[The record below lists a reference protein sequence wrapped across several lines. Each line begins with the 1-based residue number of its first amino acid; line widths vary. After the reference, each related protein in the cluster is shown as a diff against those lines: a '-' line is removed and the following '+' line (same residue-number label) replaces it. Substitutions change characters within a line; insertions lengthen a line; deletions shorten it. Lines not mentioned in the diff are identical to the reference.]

1 MPMSFPPR
9 IQFFFQ
15 TALVFTLL
23 LVLPGLARSD
33 LARWVIDDEHFA
45 VAFLVDHIGYARVLG
60 MFLRAEG
67 HFLFDPETMEMGG
80 GEWIIHTN
88 SVFTNHEKRDE
99 HLRGSDFLN
108 VEQFPRMVFV
118 PQRFEPAGDGWGQ
131 LAGTLELLGRT
142 RPVTLEVRINK
153 VARYPF
159 PLGGLFSRP
168 EVLGASVRG
177 TIRRSEWGM
186 TYGLSR
192 DLVGDAIE
200 LIIEF
205 EARRR

>member
-1 MPMSFPPR
+1 MSVPNR
-9 IQFFFQ
+9 IHSRPGR
-15 TALVFTLL
+15 ALFLALL
-23 LVLPGLARSD
+23 LVLLPGLARSD
-33 LARWVIDDEHFA
+33 MARWVIDEEHFA
-45 VAFLVDHIGYARVLG
+45 VGFLVDHIGYARVLG

-67 HFLFDPETMEMGG
+67 HFLYDPGTREMGG
-80 GEWIIHTN
+80 GEWVIHTD
-88 SVFTNHEKRDE
+88 SVFTNHGKRDE

-108 VEQFPRMVFV
+108 VERYPRIVFL
-118 PQRFEPAGDGWGQ
+118 PQRWEPAGDGRGR
-131 LAGTLELLGRT
+131 LTGTLELLGQA
-142 RPVTLEVRINK
+142 RPVTLDVRINK

-192 DLVGDAIE
+192 DLVGDEID

-205 EARRR
+205 EARRQ